1 MPYEPS
7 DTVEAI
13 HRLKQEI
20 DKLTV
25 QQAGALQLAMQ
36 VGMTPDEAQEYDQR
50 RQQILRYV
58 QDLAVLE
65 ESQ

>member
-1 MPYEPS
+1 MRSS

-20 DKLTV
+20 DKLTE
-25 QQAGALQLAMQ
+25 QQADALQTAIY
-36 VGMTPDEAQEYDQR
+36 VGMTPDEAQEYDGRR
-50 RQQILRYV
+50 RQILKYV